1 MTVLT
6 APAHAGM
13 RNAAAAGR
21 LLNDI
26 WLAVGGAAPLTGQVR
41 FAGRGSLPSVFAV
54 SDLAAASIGAAA
66 LALAE
71 WLAQD
76 GRPLPAVSVDRRLA
90 SMWFGW
96 TLRPIS
102 WALPPVWDPIAGDY
116 PTADGWIRLHTNAPH
131 HLQSVLRVLGVPARK
146 DAVVQA
152 VAGWQADRLE
162 AAIVAEHGCAAAL
175 RSQAE
180 WALHEQGRAVAAEPL
195 LQRQQWPAGSVRTGR
210 IDPHRPL
217 AGIRVLDL
225 TRIIA
230 GPVATRFLAA
240 FGADVL
246 RIDPP
251 DWEEPAVAHEVT
263 LGKRCARLDLKT
275 PQGREM
281 LERLLTGADVLV
293 HGYRPD
299 ALEHLGLG
307 AQLRQA
313 LNPSLVE
320 VALSAYGWHGPWRL
334 RRGFDGLVQMSSGI
348 AAAGMQRL
356 GRDRPTPLPVQAL
369 DHAAGY
375 LLACAAL
382 RGLSER
388 RQSGRAG
395 RTCASLARVAALLS
409 GEIADWDCL
418 DPLAPE
424 TAQDV
429 APALEHTAWGAARR
443 LRAPMAIEGVP
454 PAWDYPAL
462 QLGAF
467 PAQWRDG

>member
-6 APAHAGM
+6 APAHPGT
-13 RNAAAAGR
+13 RTAAAADR
-21 LLNDI
+21 LLEDI
-26 WLAVGGAAPLTGQVR
+26 WQAAGGAPPQTGALR
-41 FAGRGSLPSVFAV
+41 FTGRGSLPSVFAV

-71 WLAQD
+71 WLSLD
-76 GRPLPAVSVDRRLA
+76 GAPLPAVSVDRRLA

-96 TLRPIS
+96 TLRPIG
-102 WALPPVWDPIAGDY
+102 WTPPPVWDPIAGDY
-116 PTADGWIRLHTNAPH
+116 PAADGWIRLHTNAPH
-131 HLQSVLRVLGVPARK
+131 HLQAALRVLGVPARK
-146 DAVVQA
+146 DAVAQA

-162 AAIVAEHGCAAAL
+162 AAIVDAGGCAAAM
-175 RSQAE
+175 RSRAG
-180 WALHEQGRAVAAEPL
+180 WAQHEQGQAVIREPL
-195 LQRQQWPAGSVRTGR
+195 LQRQLLPAGSVRTGR

-275 PQGREM
+275 REGLAM

-299 ALEHLGLG
+299 ALERLGLG
-307 AQLRQA
+307 ADRRHT

-320 VALSAYGWHGPWRL
+320 VGVSAYGWSGPWRL
-334 RRGFDGLVQMSSGI
+334 RRGFDSLVQMSCGI
-348 AAAGMQRL
+348 AEAGMQRL

-388 RQSGRAG
+388 RQSGRSG
-395 RTCASLARVAALLS
+395 RSVTSLARIAALLC
-409 GEIADWDCL
+409 GETADWDRL

-429 APALEHTAWGAARR
+429 APALEHTAWGPARR
-443 LRAPMAIEGVP
+443 LRAPVTIGGVP
-454 PAWDYPAL
+454 SAWDYPAL

-467 PAQWRDG
+467 PAQWREG